1 MTRPD
6 SGDDDSLKAAANLWR
21 HTLEKIDS
29 TFGRICYLASL
40 RNANTGLY
48 EHFGLSQRFDALA
61 ADQVLRDSHIRIFN
75 QWLSLG
81 LQEQKL
87 DVEEHLGTVDADI
100 ASVIATWVRL
110 TPYQSVMPAGTRTVE
125 RDLFNADLHRI
136 LEMLKFEHAVSSP
149 DPDA

>member
-1 MTRPD
+1 MAR
-6 SGDDDSLKAAANLWR
+6 SGSFDESNLQAAANLWR

-48 EHFGLSQRFDALA
+48 EHFGLAQRFDSLE
-61 ADQVLRDSHIRIFN
+61 ADQVLRESHVRVFN
-75 QWLSLG
+75 QWLAMG

-87 DVEEHLGTVDADI
+87 DVEEYLGSLDTDI

-110 TPYQSVMPAGTRTVE
+110 TPYQSAMPVGTRTVE